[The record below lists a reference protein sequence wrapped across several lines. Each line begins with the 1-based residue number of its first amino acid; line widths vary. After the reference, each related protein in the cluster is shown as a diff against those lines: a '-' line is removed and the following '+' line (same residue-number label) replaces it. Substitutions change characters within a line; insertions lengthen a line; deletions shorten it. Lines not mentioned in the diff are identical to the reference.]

1 MSIYKACSSACRELA
16 KAGEPFI
23 DIDVVNAAAQDGWS
37 DRNYREAQR
46 QANQIVGT
54 EYRAGKLVRYGPVT
68 FEGNKDYVRK
78 AGRILYADTE
88 NGPKVLDTPNG
99 KFKQVHDRADNLAR
113 VGRRQG
119 TSRDDF
125 TAWDQQSPESI
136 RSDSMLVDGRPLE
149 RRIHQLEA
157 ELNAANKRCEELE
170 AENGRLR
177 ETKAGE
183 MVSLA
188 PDRALIDEAVL
199 EALDALD
206 IDGRIKTLEQREADR
221 ARMYK
226 VA

>member
-16 KAGEPFI
+16 KTGEPFI

-54 EYRAGKLVRYGPVT
+54 DYRAGKLVRYGPVT

-78 AGRILYADTE
+78 AGRVLYADAE
-88 NGPKVLDTPNG
+88 AGPKTIETPNG
-99 KFKQVHDRADNLAR
+99 KFKQISDRSDDLAR

-119 TSRDDF
+119 TRRDDF
-125 TAWDQQSPESI
+125 TAWDQQSPEAI

-157 ELNAANKRCEELE
+157 ELRAATKRCDELE
-170 AENGRLR
+170 VENQRMR
-177 ETKAGE
+177 EAKAGE
-183 MVSLA
+183 MVPIA
-188 PDRALIDEAVL
+188 PDRKQIDEAVL
-199 EALDALD
+199 EALAALELD
-206 IDGRIKTLEQREADR
+206 SRIKTLEDREESR
-221 ARMYK
+221 ARMY
-226 VA
+226 AA